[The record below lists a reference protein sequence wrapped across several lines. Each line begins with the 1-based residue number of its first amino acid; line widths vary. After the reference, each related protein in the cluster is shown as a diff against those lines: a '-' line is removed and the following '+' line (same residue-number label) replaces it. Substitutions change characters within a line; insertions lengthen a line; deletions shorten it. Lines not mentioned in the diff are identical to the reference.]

1 MIKRKNI
8 LKIAIDSPAA
18 AGAGTLAKAISN
30 QYNLYYLDT
39 GKIYRFIAYLKIRF
53 PEKFNQNFIKKKIK
67 TLKVKDLANKN
78 LISDNVSVEAATI
91 SKIKKIRKMVHS
103 FQLNFAYNPPKKY
116 KGSCLDGRDITYKI
130 VPDADFKFFITANLK
145 TRAERR
151 YKELKN
157 LNKKITYKEVLKS
170 IKNRDKSDKNRKISP
185 LRKTKDSLLINT
197 TKLNKRSCFLKIKK
211 IIDRKKVFNGNLQR
225 SIQPCVPRIRKIIKQ
240 STIKNPN

>member
-1 MIKRKNI
+1 MTKKRKDI
-8 LKIAIDSPAA
+8 IKVAIDSPAA
-18 AGAGTLAKAISN
+18 AGAGTVAKAISKH
-30 QYNLYYLDT
+30 YNLFYLDT

-53 PEKFNQNFIKKKIK
+53 PDKFNQNFVKKKIK

-78 LISDNVSVEAATI
+78 LISDMVSSEAARI

-211 IIDRKKVFNGNLQR
+211 IIDKKINN
-225 SIQPCVPRIRKIIKQ
+225 
-240 STIKNPN
+240 